1 LEKAIVKGHMLHAE
15 KAQRRGALLPWESIV
30 ADAVGNAIEFWGFK
44 ANQGRVWAVLYL
56 RDRPLNAAEVQHEL
70 GISKGATSMVL
81 RELESWGV
89 VNRVRLPRTDAWHFE
104 AETDLLRMVR
114 RVISDREAPF
124 IARVESDLAEAE
136 RLARAARDADG
147 STAVERIAQLRRLAS
162 LTRKAIGAF
171 LKTSRLDVGAIA
183 GVLRTS
189 TGRLLTAT
197 ERR

>member
-1 LEKAIVKGHMLHAE
+1 MLA
-15 KAQRRGALLPWESIV
+15 AAGLPTRGNLLPWESLV

-56 RDRPLNAAEVQHEL
+56 RNRPLTAAEVQREL

-81 RELESWGV
+81 RELEGWGV
-89 VNRVRLPRTDAWHFE
+89 VNRVRLPRVDAWHFE

-114 RVISDREAPF
+114 RVITDREAPF

-136 RLARAARDADG
+136 RLARAAKSAAG
-147 STAVERIAQLRRLAS
+147 LSAVERISQLRKMAGM
-162 LTRKAIGAF
+162 TRKALEMF

-183 GVLRTS
+183 GVLRGS
-189 TGRLLTAT
+189 AARLLPTAV
-197 ERR
+197 RR

>member
-1 LEKAIVKGHMLHAE
+1 MKGHMLA
-15 KAQRRGALLPWESIV
+15 ALDSPARGKLLPWEWLA

-56 RDRPLNAAEVQHEL
+56 RNRPLTAAAVQREL

-81 RELESWGV
+81 RELEGWGV
-89 VNRVRLPRTDAWHFE
+89 VNRVRLPRVDAWHFE

-114 RVISDREAPF
+114 RVITEREAPF

-136 RLARAARDADG
+136 RLARTAKSPAGTA
-147 STAVERIAQLRRLAS
+147 AVERISQLRRMAG
-162 LTRKAIGAF
+162 LTRKALEVF

-183 GVLRTS
+183 GVLRGS
-189 TGRLLTAT
+189 AARLAQPGV
-197 ERR
+197 RR